1 MYSKVVVMTQDLIDL
16 LGILKI
22 TCEQK
27 GKIPEINGVYI
38 YSTRGEYGDEPG
50 QQDLLAGMSTDYST
64 AGHSFIKV
72 EGGDLGSEGIF
83 IPLDELKAIEMRM
96 KSVDEEEHVMQIS
109 VDTVDE
115 IVTFEEYDKDNPFIH
130 RFPLVDL
137 DFPVSAVEAWIKG
150 SSNPLQDEMGVPLDD
165 GDVMVLNTDAVS
177 TISKVAKKLKQ
188 SGIPTVKKHRA
199 AVYPLELG
207 DFWRGAMLPDELVI
221 SNDKDDLVNDTHF
234 PQ

>member
-1 MYSKVVVMTQDLIDL
+1 MSNKVVVMTKDLIDL
-16 LGILKI
+16 LSILKI

-38 YSTRGEYGDEPG
+38 YSTRGHYGDEPG
-50 QQDLLAGMSTDYST
+50 EQDLLAGISTDYST
-64 AGHSFIKV
+64 AGHTYIQV
-72 EGGDLGSEGIF
+72 EGGDLGGGVF

-96 KSVDEEEHVMQIS
+96 KSVEEEEHVMEIS

-115 IVTFEEYDKDNPFIH
+115 IVTFKEYDKDNPFIH
-130 RFPLVDL
+130 RFPMVDV
-137 DFPVSAVEAWIKG
+137 DFPSSAVQAWIEG

-221 SNDKDDLVNDTHF
+221 NNDKDDLVNDMHL
-234 PQ
+234 P

>member
-1 MYSKVVVMTQDLIDL
+1 MSDKVVVMTKDLIDL
-16 LGILKI
+16 LSILKI

-27 GKIPEINGVYI
+27 GKVPEINGVYI
-38 YSTRGEYGDEPG
+38 YSTRGAYGDEPG
-50 QQDLLAGMSTDYST
+50 EQDLLAGISTDYST
-64 AGHSFIKV
+64 AGHTYIQI
-72 EGGDLGSEGIF
+72 EGGDLGDEGVF

-96 KSVDEEEHVMQIS
+96 KSIQEEEHVMTIS

-130 RFPLVDL
+130 RFPLVDV
-137 DFPVSAVEAWIKG
+137 DFPVSAVQAWLEG

-165 GDVMVLNTDAVS
+165 GDVMVLNTDAMS
-177 TISKVAKKLKQ
+177 TISKVAKKLKE

-207 DFWRGAMLPDELVI
+207 EFWRGAMLPDELVI
-221 SNDKDDLVNDTHF
+221 SNDKDDLVNDMYL
-234 PQ
+234 P